1 MGFFFFVLKLKQ
13 FHALLCFAPE
23 IGRRSALKNHQ
34 FQPNVGRRFF
44 ELLFQSNGAGQLI
57 FRWKENEQ
65 FHAYRIKPL
74 SKIGFNGASSY
85 KNEYLQRYAGKKTK
99 IHKCIPLSC
108 VPAKGF
114 LNRRIFARKSYWK
127 KKRAGLPI
135 FSFKKEIII
144 CMMVMDGK

>member
-1 MGFFFFVLKLKQ
+1 MLRSMGFFFFVLKLKQ

-85 KNEYLQRYAGKKTK
+85 KNEYLQRYAGNKNKNTQAHSSVVCSSQGVFEPENFRSKK
-99 IHKCIPLSC
+99 LL
-108 VPAKGF
+108 G
-114 LNRRIFARKSYWK
+114 K
-127 KKRAGLPI
+127 KKGWATY
-135 FSFKKEIII
+135 FFF
-144 CMMVMDGK
+144 

>member
-1 MGFFFFVLKLKQ
+1 MLRSLGFFFFVLKLKQ
-13 FHALLCFAPE
+13 FHALLCFAPK

-34 FQPNVGRRFF
+34 FQLNVGRRFF

-99 IHKCIPLSC
+99 IHKCISLSC

-114 LNRRIFARKSYWK
+114 LNRRIFARKSYWEK
-127 KKRAGLPI
+127 KGLGYLFFLLKRRLLYA
-135 FSFKKEIII
+135 
-144 CMMVMDGK
+144 